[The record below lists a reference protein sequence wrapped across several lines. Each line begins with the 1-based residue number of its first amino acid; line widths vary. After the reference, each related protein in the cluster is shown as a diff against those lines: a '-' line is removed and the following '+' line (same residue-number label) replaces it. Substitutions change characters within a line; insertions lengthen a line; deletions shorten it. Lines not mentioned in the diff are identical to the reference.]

1 MVKVAASDTL
11 KSAIIHYNDYI
22 CTEILADSLEIV
34 PQLQDG
40 TEIEVNDLKFNVLVN
55 KKS

>member
-1 MVKVAASDTL
+1 MSDSEL
-11 KSAIIHYNDYI
+11 YSYI
-22 CTEILADSLEIV
+22 CTEILADDLELV

-40 TEIEVNDLKFNVLVN
+40 IEIEVNNIPLKVLIN

>member
-1 MVKVAASDTL
+1 VAAADTL
-11 KSAIIHYNDYI
+11 KSAIINYNDYI
-22 CTEILADSLEIV
+22 CTEILADSLELV